1 MTGRDTHHCTN
12 EDSKRMCMSF
22 FQPMESVFRSLEPQ
36 LFWYTFPTRLSS
48 LSSTTIDLG
57 NKEGVGVRGA
67 GEEEKEESKR

>member
-1 MTGRDTHHCTN
+1 
-12 EDSKRMCMSF
+12 MCISF
-22 FQPMESVFRSLEPQ
+22 FQPMEAVFRSLEPE